1 MIVIL
6 DPDKDKNEYYLKNG
20 GQVFGASTIAGV
32 DKPVHFLMGWV
43 AKMAKEG
50 KDYKS
55 VNKDATLGGTI
66 AHFLIEC
73 YLKQDCP
80 DLSIVEKLELPNV
93 AEIITMGR
101 NAFDKFVEAWKKTEL
116 TFVAGELELVSE
128 RSCFGGK
135 LDIVARDTQ
144 LRLCLID
151 IKTSKSIYES
161 HRYQLSGY
169 QALWDELHTEPI
181 RRRAIFRHGR
191 KSSKTDS
198 ELKWFTDDEMA
209 RSYRVF
215 LAQLAYLE
223 AKKAEKQ

>member
-6 DPDKDKNEYYLKNG
+6 DPDKDKNRYILKNG
-20 GQVFGASTIAGV
+20 MEVFGASTIAGV
-32 DKPVHFLMGWV
+32 DKPTHFLMGWV
-43 AKMAKEG
+43 AKMVKEG
-50 KDYKS
+50 KDYRS
-55 VNKDATLGGTI
+55 ETKDATLGGTI

-73 YLKQDCP
+73 YLKKDCP

-128 RSCFGGK
+128 RQCFGGK
-135 LDIVARDTQ
+135 LDIIARDTQ

-169 QALWDELHTEPI
+169 QALWDENNTEPI

-191 KSSKTDS
+191 KAAKTDT
-198 ELKWFTDDEMA
+198 ELKWFTDDEMV

-215 LAQLAYLE
+215 LTQLAVLE
-223 AKKAEKQ
+223 AKEADRK